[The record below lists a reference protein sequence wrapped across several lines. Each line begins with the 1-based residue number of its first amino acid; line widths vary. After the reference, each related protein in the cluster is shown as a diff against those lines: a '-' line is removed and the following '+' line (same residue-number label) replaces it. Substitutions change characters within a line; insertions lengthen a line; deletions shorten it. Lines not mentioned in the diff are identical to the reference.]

1 VNPRL
6 LILFLTFSGSFI
18 YITPVT
24 KKPPTTIA
32 KTPSIKYSI
41 IFFDFFSTNISR
53 IIKKKSFFN
62 AGVDH
67 LHFFL
72 KQKIGL
78 TKTLFL
84 MNLINIFLGL
94 YGYTIWYFF
103 GNLISIINFIIFSII
118 YLFVLNKINFNKITQ
133 NI

>member
-1 VNPRL
+1 LAQNKN
-6 LILFLTFSGSFI
+6 LIESGQVIWIVSL
-18 YITPVT
+18 
-24 KKPPTTIA
+24 
-32 KTPSIKYSI
+32 

-53 IIKKKSFFN
+53 IIKNKSFFN

-84 MNLINIFLGL
+84 MNLINIFLGF
-94 YGYTIWYFF
+94 YGYAIWYFF

-118 YLFVLNKINFNKITQ
+118 YLFLLNKINFNKITQ